1 MPALLIE
8 RQTILLFMYLNF
20 LNKIILMSNL
30 NYIPKKISEINLK
43 KDSRIS
49 LLGKVV
55 ELKENSFVL
64 DDNSAKI
71 EIFSDTPADKN
82 KLVRI
87 FCSVAEKQLK
97 ADVIQSLNGFDIDL
111 FNRVEELYRAR
122 GM

>member
-111 FNRVEELYRAR
+111 FNRVEELYRKK
-122 GM
+122 GL

>member
-1 MPALLIE
+1 
-8 RQTILLFMYLNF
+8 
-20 LNKIILMSNL
+20 MSNL

-111 FNRVEELYRAR
+111 FNRVEELYRKK
-122 GM
+122 GL